1 MIDPSWKISHG
12 VLYTAARLFSFGL
25 NYGVSCFCRIAPE
38 TPEHL
43 FFSCPLA
50 QSVLSWLQSLM
61 FRSSLGCPSLCCR
74 HVLFGFSPVE
84 LRVVP
89 NIFVYMLNVCKYFI
103 WNARNDFRFR
113 DVWPGAIVV
122 IEGVKARV
130 KFHLPLFFKR
140 FKSPKHRRLFHRQWG
155 ASGVIGSVSGSRF
168 VLHL

>member
-38 TPEHL
+38 TSEHL

-61 FRSSLGCPSLCCR
+61 FRSSPGCPSLCCR

-103 WNARNDFRFR
+103 WNAGNDFRFL

-122 IEGVKARV
+122 LRV
-130 KFHLPLFFKR
+130 L
-140 FKSPKHRRLFHRQWG
+140 RQG
-155 ASGVIGSVSGSRF
+155 
-168 VLHL
+168 